1 MKDNFAASK
10 FYDKEKIMNEDNT
23 IPSSLMQQWEEEAL
37 SQKIPYNEFGNFL
50 RMKERLYWQ
59 SLKDRKQ
66 SPKVFA
72 NDARNKLTDYGQKVA
87 LETLLSIPTLERACK
102 FARWEFEEL
111 KEKLSKGFQDESQKE
126 NFLIER
132 EHWFMHLKERMKD
145 LRISKETLQTFG
157 LDFKAAKSFYYQAI

>member
-1 MKDNFAASK
+1 MDAETAEYFINLWNNDEVGEVCERIDTSFKK
-10 FYDKEKIMNEDNT
+10 YD
-23 IPSSLMQQWEEEAL
+23 
-37 SQKIPYNEFGNFL
+37 
-50 RMKERLYWQ
+50 ERPIFTN
-59 SLKDRKQ
+59 S
-66 SPKVFA
+66 
-72 NDARNKLTDYGQKVA
+72 ARNKLTDYGQKVA

-111 KEKLSKGFQDESQKE
+111 REKLSKGFQDESQKE
-126 NFLIER
+126 NFLVER